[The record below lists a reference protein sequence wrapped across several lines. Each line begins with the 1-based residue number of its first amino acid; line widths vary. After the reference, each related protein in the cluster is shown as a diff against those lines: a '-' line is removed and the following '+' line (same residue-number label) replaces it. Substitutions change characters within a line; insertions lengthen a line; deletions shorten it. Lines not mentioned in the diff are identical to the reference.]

1 MAEHVKQNKLSLLR
15 WSAQTE
21 GAKLCLALILPRL
34 QWKKSHPTFSFE
46 ICSSSKCGKPI
57 QHVVTRNVCPI
68 NTSPHPS
75 VCHLIQ
81 IILSWI
87 IIFIEQGSQGP
98 QVGILCQV
106 SLHHGSGLRLLCC
119 PYPCNHKP
127 GEPSWLPGAPSGCGE
142 KLSDHWTSQ
151 SVEDLC
157 DSHFDILPG
166 GPSIVSC
173 HWQVTAELRLPGSF
187 SPSFL
192 CFPSFFINKPWPAT
206 PSFSMEREQVKVGAM
221 ENFSNLQF
229 GGSTGRER
237 MGGER
242 DGVNDNSLNSC
253 CTIQL
258 HYFS

>member
-1 MAEHVKQNKLSLLR
+1 MCVLS
-15 WSAQTE
+15 T
-21 GAKLCLALILPRL
+21 
-34 QWKKSHPTFSFE
+34 HP
-46 ICSSSKCGKPI
+46 
-57 QHVVTRNVCPI
+57 
-68 NTSPHPS
+68 PHPS

-106 SLHHGSGLRLLCC
+106 SLHHGSGLQLLRR
-119 PYPCNHKP
+119 PYPCRRQP
-127 GEPSWLPGAPSGCGE
+127 GEPSWLPGTPSGPGE

-151 SVEDLC
+151 SVEDLY
-157 DSHFDILPG
+157 DSRFDILPG

-173 HWQVTAELRLPGSF
+173 HWRVTAELWLPGSLF
-187 SPSFL
+187 SPFFL

-206 PSFSMEREQVKVGAM
+206 PSFHMERGQVKVGAT
-221 ENFSNLQF
+221 ESIPNLQF
-229 GGSTGRER
+229 SGSTARER
-237 MGGER
+237 IGGER

-258 HYFS
+258 HYSS